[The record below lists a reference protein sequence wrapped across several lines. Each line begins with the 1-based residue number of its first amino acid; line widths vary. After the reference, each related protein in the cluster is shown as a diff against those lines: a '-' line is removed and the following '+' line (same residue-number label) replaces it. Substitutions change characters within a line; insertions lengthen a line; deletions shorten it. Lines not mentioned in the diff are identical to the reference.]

1 MYLGLDLGTSS
12 VKAVVMSE
20 TGEVVAEASEPL
32 SVERPGPRMSE
43 QNPDELVARHLRRR
57 GCAA

>member
-12 VKAVVMSE
+12 VKAIVMSE

-32 SVERPGPRMSE
+32 RCCGP
-43 QNPDELVARHLRRR
+43 DR
-57 GCAA
+57 G